1 MIRVTINYMV
11 QGRTNNSLRKH
22 RKMQGYSIKEV
33 ASLLDIH
40 CANRLS
46 RWEKGV
52 SLPNLKNVL
61 KLSLLYHTFIE
72 QLYEGFRE
80 ELKKPLYDREQQ
92 LNAFKSKAKEH
103 DDSQIW
109 IFSTDWL

>member
-1 MIRVTINYMV
+1 MV
-11 QGRTNNSLRKH
+11 PGRTSNSLRKH

-33 ASLLDIH
+33 ASILDIR

-46 RWEKGV
+46 RWEKGI
-52 SLPNLKNVL
+52 SMPNLKNVM

-80 ELKKPLYDREQQ
+80 ELKRPLFDREQQ
-92 LNAFKSKAKEH
+92 LTALKSKAKEH
-103 DDSQIW
+103 GNTSR
-109 IFSTDWL
+109 